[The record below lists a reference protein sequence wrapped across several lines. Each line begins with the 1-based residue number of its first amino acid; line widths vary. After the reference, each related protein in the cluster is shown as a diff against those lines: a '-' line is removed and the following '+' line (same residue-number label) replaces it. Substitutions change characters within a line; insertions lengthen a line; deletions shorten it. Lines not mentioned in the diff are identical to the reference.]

1 MDRERVIASD
11 TPAETLPDIVPDAA
25 RIERRIAAEHPAARE
40 LTAITAV
47 QDGPPHRLWLDED
60 AGLLLHLSPE
70 SPALRCIRVRN
81 PAWNRVLAALMER
94 PLERLAAPGRR
105 YRSRAHAA
113 ADLGALADLFRA
125 RLVRL
130 RAARDDPA
138 AIVRAARDQIARAR
152 DEEDQARRRAFLGW
166 YLRHAFGDGPGAA
179 TAAAAV
185 VGDEPVGALFTA
197 WPDYCAEVKA
207 MVADDDD
214 DLDEWAEWAA
224 ARRGALRRYHEFR
237 TVGRRLDGARVAALR
252 AAVPDADIGPG
263 RLLFDRMID
272 PDREDLGWDPGRV
285 FGDCFDA
292 GLSFDQ
298 RGPRSLRFR
307 LPGSLARRVEPY
319 RILFGVALAV
329 RDGDVVVELERYE
342 EDRET
347 AYAGT
352 DPAPWLAELLP
363 LRAALLDGDLRALH
377 LAWAHGAQERHNRD
391 RAVRPHGAPALDP
404 DAFTPE
410 LHALDRF
417 LNAAP

>member
-1 MDRERVIASD
+1 MDRERVIATD
-11 TPAETLPDIVPDAA
+11 TPAETLPDIVPDAGPPA
-25 RIERRIAAEHPAARE
+25 GHPAARE

-60 AGLLLHLSPE
+60 AGLLLHLAPGA
-70 SPALRCIRVRN
+70 PALRRIPVRD
-81 PAWNRVLAALMER
+81 PGWNRTLAALMER
-94 PLERLAAPGRR
+94 PLERLAAPGRN
-105 YRSRAHAA
+105 YRGRAQAA

-138 AIVRAARDQIARAR
+138 AIVRAALDQIARAR
-152 DEEDQARRRAFLGW
+152 DEEDRARRRAFLGW
-166 YLRHAFGDGPGAA
+166 YLRHACGDGPDAVA
-179 TAAAAV
+179 AAAAV
-185 VGDEPVGALFTA
+185 VGDEPVGALLTA

-214 DLDEWAEWAA
+214 DLDEWPA
-224 ARRGALRRYHEFR
+224 ARRRALRRYHEFR

-252 AAVPDADIGPG
+252 AAVPDADVGPG

-285 FGDCFDA
+285 FGDGFDA

-298 RGPRSLRFR
+298 RGPRSVRFR
-307 LPGSLARRVEPY
+307 LPGALARRVEPY
-319 RILFGVALAV
+319 RILFGVALAM
-329 RDGDVVVELERYE
+329 RDGDVLVELERYE

-347 AYAGT
+347 EYAGT

-377 LAWAHGAQERHNRD
+377 LAWAHGAQEGHNRD
-391 RAVRPHGAPALDP
+391 RAVRPAGAPALDP